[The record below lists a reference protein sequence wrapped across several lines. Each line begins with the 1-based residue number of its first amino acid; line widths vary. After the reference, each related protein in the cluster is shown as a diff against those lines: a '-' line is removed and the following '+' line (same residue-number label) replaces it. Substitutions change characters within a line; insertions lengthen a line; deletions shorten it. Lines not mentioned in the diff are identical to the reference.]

1 MGTQEIEEKEALM
14 STLRMILPE
23 PVSEAVE
30 NAFLERLYAKIL
42 AGTSNLVVAVR
53 AVQEKYGEEGMGVIR
68 RAFIED
74 AKETGRERAQSL
86 KDNSLR
92 AFCTMIEKACTGSHE
107 WQKVEDS
114 DDRQAYRFTRCMWA
128 EAFKALGAGEMG
140 YQLMCAGD
148 APMSSAFNPEI
159 RFSRT
164 KSLMKGDDCC
174 NHVFYLKER

>member
-1 MGTQEIEEKEALM
+1 M
-14 STLRMILPE
+14 STLRRILSE

-30 NAFLERLYAKIL
+30 NAFLERLYAKMI
-42 AGTSNLVVAVR
+42 AGTSNLLVAVEAVR
-53 AVQEKYGEEGMGVIR
+53 AKYGEEGMKVLR
-68 RAFIED
+68 RAFREAAI
-74 AKETGRERAQSL
+74 ETGKERAQSL

-92 AFCTMIEKACTGSHE
+92 AFCTMIEKACIGSHE
-107 WQKVEDS
+107 WEKVEDS

-128 EAFKALGAGEMG
+128 EAFKACGASDIG

-148 APMSSAFNPEI
+148 APMSSAFNPAI

-174 NHVFYLKER
+174 NHVFYLKK